1 MYNPRSHSFCSEFY
15 IVEKTI
21 EVVVS
26 IQGQNERIRID
37 ALQRLPSAD
46 YSTRAYIEDE
56 FTFQPTLPKQNGQF
70 IRKPESHRIW
80 VVYDLPWVHANSAD
94 AALRRALSFL
104 KERCSD
110 G

>member
-26 IQGQNERIRID
+26 IQGQDKRIRID
-37 ALQRLPSAD
+37 ALRREPSGD
-46 YSTRAYIEDE
+46 YSTVAYKEDE
-56 FTFQPTLPKQNGQF
+56 FTLQPTLPQQNGQF
-70 IRKPESHRIW
+70 VRNPESHRIW

-94 AALRRALSFL
+94 AALLRALSFL